1 MEKEKRKLERKK
13 FSYYMRVM
21 DDASGLLMGHISD
34 FSSGGFKVEFTQL
47 LALNVDYRLR
57 LEQLGVVSNE
67 SARIFNART
76 IWCRPDQDDPNLYTA
91 GFKLV
96 GIAAEDRDV
105 FLTMFNT
112 FRAKSSS

>member
-13 FSYYMRVM
+13 FAYYMRVT
-21 DDASGLLMGHISD
+21 DEASGLLMGHISD

-57 LEQLGVVSNE
+57 MDQLGEVSNK
-67 SARIFNART
+67 SARIFSART

-96 GIAAEDRDV
+96 GIAAQDRDM
-105 FLTMFNT
+105 FLKMFNT